1 MRCLAAAAASM
12 MLLLSACGPAA
23 EPPATPESATIAPE
37 AVPASGPAAE
47 PQADTAPTPYTSAQ
61 IRDATKVG
69 RTYEFVIER
78 PDGPPARRRMVF
90 VAVSADRATTESVMI
105 DHKGVA
111 AGAPERT
118 EATWDEL
125 RDHAKY
131 PKASTTIEKATA
143 TTPAGTFPC
152 QRYTVLENGAGGETR
167 TIACF
172 ADELPGPP
180 VEMRKE
186 VGGKMVMTMT
196 LLRHDAGAAAK

>member
-1 MRCLAAAAASM
+1 MRRFTASAWSM
-12 MLLLSACGPAA
+12 VLLLAACGPA
-23 EPPATPESATIAPE
+23 EPPATPTAEVAPGSAA
-37 AVPASGPAAE
+37 AVPASGPPAE
-47 PQADTAPTPYTSAQ
+47 PQADTAPTPYTAAQ

-90 VAVSADRATTESVMI
+90 VAVTPQRATFESVMI

-111 AGAPERT
+111 AASPERG
-118 EATWDEL
+118 EATWEEL

-131 PKASTTIEKATA
+131 PKAATTIEAATA
-143 TTPAGTFPC
+143 TTPAGTFSC
-152 QRYTVLENGAGGETR
+152 RRYTVVENGPTGETR

-186 VGGKMVMTMT
+186 VGGKMVMTMS
-196 LLRHDAGAAAK
+196 LLRH